1 MKKKINTLNPKLHE
15 SGLTSFRISK
25 SGQSSQQSC
34 NCRPAHDIPNRE
46 EWVETNCS
54 LAHVP
59 DLVRCGGTSSI
70 AFGAFMQASLLKCG
84 VMGEPPGPLSFLSH
98 SEPHPPSSASPYFGA
113 APTLGVRRP
122 PPAYRALAS
131 WHCVPFVP
139 VRVSKR
145 LSLLSL

>member
-1 MKKKINTLNPKLHE
+1 MVTFRRNIRKNIATFSHHASRMSRRFMHPMTRRKNDGIMPVRPHTT
-15 SGLTSFRISK
+15 TSHHR
-25 SGQSSQQSC
+25 
-34 NCRPAHDIPNRE
+34 RAR
-46 EWVETNCS
+46 
-54 LAHVP
+54 
-59 DLVRCGGTSSI
+59 LVGISSI
-70 AFGAFMQASLLKCG
+70 AFGALLTTMPASLLKCG

-131 WHCVPFVP
+131 WYCVPFVP